1 MDERIRV
8 AQNVD
13 VYPPESRI
21 IRPARCFHSGGQQVD
36 VREEPHP
43 FRSGHLCQR
52 CRGGVFAQEDAV
64 TGQKLHIADDRVS
77 TPQFFQHGRILSA
90 RG

>member
-21 IRPARCFHSGGQQVD
+21 IRPARCFHRGGQQVD
-36 VREEPHP
+36 VCEEPDP
-43 FRSGHLCQR
+43 FRSGHLCQCFR
-52 CRGGVFAQEDAV
+52 VRVFAQEDAV
-64 TGQKLHIADDRVS
+64 PGQKLHVADDRVS
-77 TPQFFQHGRILSA
+77 TPQFFQYGRILSA